1 MGGLKYRLHL
11 NLDRTDAIRD
21 VVPVPLTVALVLPV
35 VSSEVL
41 VLPVPAI
48 RVALVL
54 PGLQIADQADHRV
67 MVVPLALQEPDRY
80 R

>member
-11 NLDRTDAIRD
+11 NPDRTDAIRD
-21 VVPVPLTVALVLPV
+21 VVPVPLTVALGLQV

-41 VLPVPAI
+41 VLPVLAI
-48 RVALVL
+48 RVAHVL

-67 MVVPLALQEPDRY
+67 MVVPLAL
-80 R
+80 